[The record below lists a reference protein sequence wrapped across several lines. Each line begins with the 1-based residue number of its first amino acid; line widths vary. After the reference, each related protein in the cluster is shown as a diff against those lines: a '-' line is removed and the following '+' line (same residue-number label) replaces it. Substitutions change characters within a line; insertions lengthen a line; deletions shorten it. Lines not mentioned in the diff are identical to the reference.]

1 MIQYSNLGIMQG
13 RLSPSFQN
21 NIQHFPVN
29 HWQEEFQSL
38 ADLGMGCLEWVYEY
52 STVEQNPIHFPEKL
66 DEIQET
72 LDKSNLRINSVIGD
86 YFMEKHLVGV
96 TENEKENNLKVLKHL
111 IDQCFS
117 LGVTIIELPFVDSS
131 SLTIDSL
138 FHDLVKNLSPLV
150 KYANERGIRISLE
163 TDLHPKKFEELLNLF
178 LPMQVYVNYDM
189 GNSASYGFDPI
200 EEIAI
205 LGERIIN
212 VHIKD
217 RLKGG
222 MSVPLGT
229 GNTDFSTVFREL
241 DKADYQGDFILQAA
255 RKDINNNGNQE
266 HYKETVQSYIELI
279 LEYL

>member
-1 MIQYSNLGIMQG
+1 M
-13 RLSPSFQN
+13 
-21 NIQHFPVN
+21 
-29 HWQEEFQSL
+29 
-38 ADLGMGCLEWVYEY
+38 
-52 STVEQNPIHFPEKL
+52 
-66 DEIQET
+66 
-72 LDKSNLRINSVIGD
+72 
-86 YFMEKHLVGV
+86 
-96 TENEKENNLKVLKHL
+96 
-111 IDQCFS
+111 
-117 LGVTIIELPFVDSS
+117 DSS
-131 SLTIDSL
+131 SLKIDSL

-150 KYANERGIRISLE
+150 KYANDRGIRISLE

-189 GNSASYGFDPI
+189 GNSASYGFDPT

-217 RLKGG
+217 RFKGG

-229 GNTDFSTVFREL
+229 GNTDFATVFREL